1 MNILGSNALALL
13 SGAEGVGNV
22 QKVLQGATGDQA
34 GFAAAL
40 MQQIGLLQS
49 EESHDLGAIQSLMD
63 DPAMGE
69 SLQNLAAL
77 VGQQLPAGDKS
88 AQDID
93 LEDTLKTLAD
103 VMQQLQQLDAG
114 TSSSMAQEH
123 ALAAEL
129 KDQESEAALES
140 AAMAAMPV
148 TVPPSPELA
157 AEQATEAVEAS
168 GIMTDAKKPAA
179 LQSQDAKPQ
188 SAAAAA
194 IAKPDE
200 LGVEFDRSISALLAK
215 DAVDDKL
222 PADKSAL
229 DLKASAV
236 LEDVKTVV
244 DEQTGKPVT
253 PNSIAGD
260 IARMAGAVRN
270 EATVTLPAN
279 QTTLQK
285 HYADPGWQQELGDKL
300 VWMHKQNM
308 PSVELRLNPEHLGPV
323 LVKIDV
329 SHDQATVAFTAQ
341 HLAVK
346 EAIEAA
352 IPKLRE
358 MLGNQQLNLTDVNV
372 SQQQSEQRQSAREF
386 FQMAGEQGQ
395 RRANNED
402 GLGLVVVNEA
412 QDIVDEIEAGRAIA
426 SNGLLSLFA

>member
-1 MNILGSNALALL
+1 MSILGSNVLSLL
-13 SGAEGVGNV
+13 SGAEGAGNV
-22 QKVLQGATGDQA
+22 QKVLQGAGGDQA

-49 EESHDLGAIQSLMD
+49 QGAPDMGTMQSLMD
-63 DPAMGE
+63 DPAIGDG
-69 SLQNLAAL
+69 LQNLAAL
-77 VGQQLPAGDKS
+77 LGQQLPSGEKS
-88 AQDID
+88 TQDID

-103 VMQQLQQLDAG
+103 VMQQLQQLDADA
-114 TSSSMAQEH
+114 SASMTQEQM
-123 ALAAEL
+123 LAAEI
-129 KDQESEAALES
+129 KDDEADAAAENAALL
-140 AAMAAMPV
+140 AMPL
-148 TVPPSPELA
+148 TMPANAELV
-157 AEQATEAVEAS
+157 AEQAADAVEVS
-168 GIMTDAKKPAA
+168 GLLPDAKKPAA
-179 LQSQDAKPQ
+179 LLAQDAKPQ
-188 SAAAAA
+188 GNAAAA

-200 LGVEFDRSISALLAK
+200 LGVEFDRSISAALAK
-215 DAVDDKL
+215 DTADDKL
-222 PADKSAL
+222 PQDKSAL
-229 DLKASAV
+229 DLKASVILDDA
-236 LEDVKTVV
+236 KTVV
-244 DEQTGKPVT
+244 DEQTGKPAT
-253 PNSIAGD
+253 PNSIVGD

-270 EATVTLPAN
+270 EQSVSVPAN
-279 QTTLQK
+279 QATLQK

-323 LVKIDV
+323 MVKIDV
-329 SHDQATVAFTAQ
+329 SHDQATIAFTAQ

-386 FQMAGEQGQ
+386 FQMASEQGQ

-402 GLGLVVVNEA
+402 GLGAGAVNEA

-426 SNGLLSLFA
+426 SSGLLSLFA

>member
-1 MNILGSNALALL
+1 MGILGSNVLSLL

-40 MQQIGLLQS
+40 MQQMGLLQAQ
-49 EESHDLGAIQSLMD
+49 EVPDMEAIQSLMD
-63 DPAMGE
+63 NPAMEEG
-69 SLQNLAAL
+69 LQNLAAL
-77 VGQQLPAGDKS
+77 LGQQLPAGEKS

-103 VMQQLQQLDAG
+103 VMQQLQQLDTD
-114 TSSSMAQEH
+114 TSTTLTQEQM
-123 ALAAEL
+123 LAVETTDDEA
-129 KDQESEAALES
+129 DAASEN
-140 AAMAAMPV
+140 AAMLAMPV
-148 TVPPSPELA
+148 TVPVTTELA
-157 AEQATEAVEAS
+157 DEQAVDAAETS
-168 GIMTDAKKPAA
+168 GLLLDTKNPAA
-179 LQSQDAKPQ
+179 LLTQNGKPQ
-188 SAAAAA
+188 GDAAAA

-200 LGVEFDRSISALLAK
+200 LGVEFDRSISAAMAK
-215 DAVDDKL
+215 DAADDKL
-222 PADKSAL
+222 PQNKSAL
-229 DLKASAV
+229 DLKSSV
-236 LEDVKTVV
+236 TLDDVKSVV
-244 DEQTGKPVT
+244 DEQTGKPAT
-253 PNSIAGD
+253 PASIAGD

-270 EATVTLPAN
+270 ESTVAVPAN
-279 QTTLQK
+279 QTTMQK
-285 HYADPGWQQELGDKL
+285 HYADPGWQQELGNKL
-300 VWMHKQNM
+300 VWMHKQNL

-329 SHDQATVAFTAQ
+329 SQDQAAVAFTAQ

-358 MLGNQQLNLTDVNV
+358 MLGGQQLNLTDVNV

-395 RRANNED
+395 RKANNEE
-402 GLGLVVVNEA
+402 GLGLAVNES